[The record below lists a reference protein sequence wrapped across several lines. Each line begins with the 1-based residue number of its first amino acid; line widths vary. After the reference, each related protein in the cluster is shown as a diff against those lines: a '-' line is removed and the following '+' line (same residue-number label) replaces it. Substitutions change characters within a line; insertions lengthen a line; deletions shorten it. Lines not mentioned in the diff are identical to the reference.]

1 MSEEQKEQFFDLLT
15 MKAVYGLDEEAQ
27 RQLDEFDREAA
38 EMEFRSLEKTAAAI
52 SMIGLDANEAM
63 PQHLFTKVAADAG
76 QYISVPRVEEAA
88 PWPPPLKIIENES
101 RENSGS
107 PWFAWLGWAAAAAAS
122 IALAVNI
129 WVYQPQPVEV
139 AQVQPPPEIPRVL
152 TPSELRE
159 EMIRSNTNMVRAEW
173 TLGNV
178 KDLKQIAGDVVW
190 SDEKQAGYMRFRG
203 LPANDPNKETYQLWI
218 FDKTQDKA
226 TPIDGGT
233 FDVSQEDEVVI
244 PINAKLKAQAP
255 EMFAVT
261 IEKPGGVVVSSREK
275 IAALAK
281 VETRSS

>member
-1 MSEEQKEQFFDLLT
+1 MSEDPKDQFFDLLT

-38 EMEFRSLEKTAAAI
+38 EMEFHSLEKTAAAI
-52 SMIGLDANEAM
+52 SMIGLEANEAL
-63 PQHLFTKVAADAG
+63 PQHLFARIAADAG
-76 QYISVPRVEEAA
+76 QHLSEPRAEEAA

-101 RENSGS
+101 HENSGS
-107 PWFAWLGWAAAAAAS
+107 PWFAWLGWAVAAAAS
-122 IALAVNI
+122 IALALNI

-139 AQVQPPPEIPRVL
+139 AKVQPPPEIPRAL
-152 TPSELRE
+152 TPAELRE
-159 EMIRSNTNMVRAEW
+159 EMLRSNANMVRAEW
-173 TLGNV
+173 ALGNV
-178 KDLKQIAGDVVW
+178 KDIKQITGDVVW

-233 FDVSQEDEVVI
+233 FDVSAEGEVVI